1 MRKKMS
7 EVDGVLRTMEFGVST
22 GLRLA
27 KDTLELMLRFV
38 NFLIA
43 RYEKSKEF
51 NMKYEEMNKAQR
63 QRRNGYL
70 QAKQMKKLW
79 KNWRVH
85 GSNCIGKWKRDVRS
99 GT

>member
-1 MRKKMS
+1 MS

-51 NMKYEEMNKAQR
+51 NMKYEEMNKAQQSAT
-63 QRRNGYL
+63 QRLFTGKTNEKNYG
-70 QAKQMKKLW
+70 

-99 GT
+99 RNLTS

>member
-1 MRKKMS
+1 MS

-43 RYEKSKEF
+43 RYEKSKETS
-51 NMKYEEMNKAQR
+51 YEKSTIN
-63 QRRNGYL
+63 
-70 QAKQMKKLW
+70 
-79 KNWRVH
+79 
-85 GSNCIGKWKRDVRS
+85 
-99 GT
+99 